1 MLKDND
7 SPDIY
12 LIDLD
17 SIDDA
22 WDVVELFRKHYNR

>member
-17 SIDDA
+17 SIDFK
-22 WDVVELFRKHYNR
+22 EKSYCTTT